1 MSSEDRFTPPG
12 KVQSGDVYEVFSS
25 LDESVLTTS
34 EIDDQIDWASRSTV
48 LRKLNDM
55 KESGQ
60 LQSKKAGN
68 KENAGVVWYLPE
80 EIEDVPQPT
89 PDLIRVVYRH
99 PWFSMLT
106 GGLLFAGLGFALFMP
121 SYFGEG
127 LYLGLFPREPLVLV
141 SIGLYVFGILVAS
154 VGGALVIWETV
165 VTLVQN
171 KLD

>member
-1 MSSEDRFTPPG
+1 MSSEDRFIPPG

-34 EIDDQIDWASRSTV
+34 EIDEQIDWASRSTV

-55 KESGQ
+55 KKSDQ

-106 GGLLFAGLGFALFMP
+106 AAPLRWTWLR
-121 SYFGEG
+121 S
-127 LYLGLFPREPLVLV
+127 LY
-141 SIGLYVFGILVAS
+141 A
-154 VGGALVIWETV
+154 
-165 VTLVQN
+165 
-171 KLD
+171 